1 MDEHEQAWSEYH
13 DEFLKRKYTMMSKLE
28 TIKEDIHTT
37 KVYKQWLE
45 QVIDFINE
53 QKG

>member
-1 MDEHEQAWSEYH
+1 MNENEQAWNDYY
-13 DEFLKRKYTMMSKLE
+13 DDFLKRKYTMMSKLE
-28 TIKEDIHTT
+28 TIKEDIYTT

-45 QVIDFINE
+45 QVIDFIKE